1 MTRAR
6 HWGAV
11 LAAITAGAALT
22 ALGGLLVAQEGRQG
36 ERSGALTVP
45 SDDAI
50 VVAELQRSGQ
60 VQSPELSAA
69 LRATRDAPEDLMSAQ
84 TAARQL
90 IDEGRTAGDSR
101 LVGAALGVLRP
112 FMEAPEAETLYIA
125 ATARQYQHDFT
136 GAMSLL
142 DQAIDLDPRHTNALL
157 TRATLHT
164 VLGQLAAAQDDCR
177 LVTELRQD
185 VGFLC
190 QSTALIATAQAPAV
204 RDRLAQILA
213 RPGLLPA
220 SLEPWAI
227 GLLGEIAL
235 LQGDDAEARKH
246 LTAVLALNPNALR
259 ERLMLA
265 DLLLRSG
272 EEAAVLPLLSEAPET
287 DGVLLRRALAA
298 RALGVPD
305 ESVES
310 ALADRVR
317 LNLDL
322 GLDSHAREDA
332 MFFLLLADDPE
343 RALERA
349 RSNWALQHEIE
360 DAQLLIDGAVA
371 AGQPAEAL
379 PVLDW
384 MEKEGIAV
392 PALRIPEAIRTA
404 TQ

>member
-11 LAAITAGAALT
+11 LAAITAGVALT

-45 SDDAI
+45 SDDAT
-50 VVAELQRSGQ
+50 VVAELRISGQ
-60 VQSPELSAA
+60 AQSPELAAA
-69 LRATRDAPEDLMSAQ
+69 LRATRDAPEDLMTAQ

-101 LVGAALGVLRP
+101 LVGAALGMLRP

-125 ATARQYQHDFT
+125 ATAQQYQHDFT
-136 GAMSLL
+136 GALSLL

-190 QSTALIATAQAPAV
+190 QSTALIATSQAPAV
-204 RDRLAQILA
+204 RERLAQILA
-213 RPGLLPA
+213 RPGLLPP

-235 LQGDDAEARKH
+235 LQGNDAEARRH
-246 LTAVLALNPNALR
+246 LMDVLSRDPDALR

-272 EEAAVLPLLSEAPET
+272 EAAAVLPLLSAAPET

-298 RALGVPD
+298 QAVGEPD
-305 ESVES
+305 GAIET

-322 GLDSHAREDA
+322 GLDAHAREDA

-343 RALERA
+343 MALERA

-360 DAQLLIDGAVA
+360 DAQLLIDAAVA

-384 MEKEGIAV
+384 IEREEIAV